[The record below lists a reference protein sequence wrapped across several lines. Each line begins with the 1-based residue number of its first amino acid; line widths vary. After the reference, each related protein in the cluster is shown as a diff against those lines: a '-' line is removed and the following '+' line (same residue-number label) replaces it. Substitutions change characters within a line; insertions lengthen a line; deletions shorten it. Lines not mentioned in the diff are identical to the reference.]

1 MMKGISISSP
11 HRQQGSALIFAL
23 MALVVL
29 SLAAVGLVRSVNT
42 GALIAG
48 NLSFKRDTTLSA
60 ASGAEQAISWLQT
73 QLTTGG
79 SSALDNDNPQ
89 YAYFASAKDNMDAT
103 GNATSSA
110 RPMQVVNWDGNC
122 QGLPSSS
129 YSSCDVI
136 PYASTTKVNGNSVQ
150 WVITR
155 LCDFDGPYPTNPK
168 GVNLC
173 TKPPATTSTGVHE
186 KGRITGKRIVTT
198 VSTPYYRVV
207 TRVEGPRNT
216 VSYVETIVHF

>member
-1 MMKGISISSP
+1 MKTAHIFTA

-23 MALVVL
+23 MGLVIL

-60 ASGAEQAISWLQT
+60 ASGAEQAMNWLQG
-73 QLTTGG
+73 QLAAGG
-79 SSALDNDNPQ
+79 AAALNDNKAEF
-89 YAYFASAKDNMDAT
+89 AYFASAMDSLDVT
-103 GNATSSA
+103 GNLTSAT
-110 RPMQVVNWDGNC
+110 RRLQVVNWDGRC
-122 QGLPSSS
+122 QGLSSSS
-129 YSSCDVI
+129 YSSCNVV
-136 PYASTTKVNGNSVQ
+136 PYVSPTKVNGNRVQ

-155 LCDFDGPYPTNPK
+155 LCDFDGPYPANPK
-168 GVNLC
+168 GVNFC
-173 TKPPATTSTGVHE
+173 TRSPNSSTTAARD
-186 KGRITGKRIVTT
+186 KGRLTGTRIVTN
-198 VSTPYYRVV
+198 VSTPYYRIV

>member
-1 MMKGISISSP
+1 MMKGRHNSSSQA
-11 HRQQGSALIFAL
+11 QQGSSLVFAL
-23 MALVVL
+23 LALVVL

-48 NLSFKRDTTLSA
+48 NLSFKRDATLSA
-60 ASGAEQAISWLQT
+60 ASAAEQAMAWLNAKALSGPT
-73 QLTTGG
+73 
-79 SSALDNDNPQ
+79 ALDNDDL
-89 YAYFASAKDNMDAT
+89 AAAFFASAKDNLDMT
-103 GNATSSA
+103 GNTTSSA

-136 PYASTTKVNGNSVQ
+136 PFVGTPVNGNRVQ

-168 GVNLC
+168 GTNLC
-173 TKPPATTSTGVHE
+173 AKPPNQTGTGVFDR
-186 KGRITGKRIVTT
+186 GGLTGGTRLVPYMA
-198 VSTPYYRVV
+198 TPYYRIVA
-207 TRVEGPRNT
+207 RIEGARNT

>member
-1 MMKGISISSP
+1 MKTASIFSP
-11 HRQQGSALIFAL
+11 RHQRGSALVFAL
-23 MALVVL
+23 MGLVIL

-60 ASGAEQAISWLQT
+60 ASGAEQAMNWLRD
-73 QLTTGG
+73 QLTVGG
-79 SSALDNDNPQ
+79 STALDNDNPAM
-89 YAYFASAKDNMDAT
+89 AYFASAMDNLDVT
-103 GNATSSA
+103 GNVTSAA
-110 RPMQVVNWDGNC
+110 RPMQVVNWDGHC

-129 YSSCDVI
+129 YSSCNVI
-136 PYASTTKVNGNSVQ
+136 PYASPTLVNGNRVQ

-155 LCDFDGPYPTNPK
+155 LCDFDGPYPANPK
-168 GVNLC
+168 GVNFC
-173 TKPPATTSTGVHE
+173 TRSPTSATSGARD
-186 KGRITGKRIVTT
+186 KGRLTGTRIVTST
-198 VSTPYYRVV
+198 STPYYRIV